1 MKAPAKLGLQGA
13 KTRFDEL
20 QAVHQLQAYATHF
33 VVRVLSLFAHLF
45 YANTY
50 SSCVIQS

>member
-1 MKAPAKLGLQGA
+1 MHKPGNLSLPGT

-33 VVRVLSLFAHLF
+33 VVCDQVILH
-45 YANTY
+45 Y
-50 SSCVIQS
+50 S